1 MVRICREREEGKMR
15 TNALRTETMNGT
27 GFRLETC
34 GMRKALTGTSRSHS
48 GLLFGIVTVLLVL
61 ILLGSCVMTAKGVGY
76 PPEHTDAELILLE
89 REYKAELRVY
99 LEEQGYHNAGINLT
113 HTVDA
118 EGNLSYSL
126 GLHHARFAKLQEA
139 SGEKL
144 LEELEQMAEELC
156 LPELQAKFL

>member
-1 MVRICREREEGKMR
+1 MR
-15 TNALRTETMNGT
+15 TNALITETMNGT
-27 GFRLETC
+27 EIRMGTR
-34 GMRKALTGTSRSHS
+34 GMRNALIGVRGNRS
-48 GLLFGIVTVLLVL
+48 GLLFGIATALLVL

-76 PPEHTDAELILLE
+76 PPEHTDAQLKLLE

-126 GLHHARFAKLQEA
+126 GLHHARFAKLQET
-139 SGEKL
+139 SGEEL
-144 LEELEQMAEELC
+144 LEELEQMAAELC